1 MKVRGL
7 SPKLPLTVDYTDG
20 HALNKT
26 HKAMV
31 NQNLKM
37 LILTIPGER
46 IMDPKF
52 GGCLK
57 TFLFEQNNL
66 STQGAIS
73 AKINEQLGLYMPYL
87 EIVDLNFENSESN
100 PEIAENVLHI
110 RIEYWVEPLEL
121 LDVIELTY
129 DSNKG
134 LIS

>member
-7 SPKLPLTVDYTDG
+7 SPKLPLTTDYTDG

-31 NQNLKM
+31 NQNFKM
-37 LILTIPGER
+37 LLLTIPGER
-46 IMDPKF
+46 IMDPRF
-52 GGCLK
+52 GVGLK

-87 EIVDLNFENSESN
+87 EIVNLDFQN
-100 PEIAENVLHI
+100 AETDPDIGDNYLHI
-110 RIEYWVEPLEL
+110 RIEYYIEPLEV
-121 LDVIELTY
+121 LDIVDLTY